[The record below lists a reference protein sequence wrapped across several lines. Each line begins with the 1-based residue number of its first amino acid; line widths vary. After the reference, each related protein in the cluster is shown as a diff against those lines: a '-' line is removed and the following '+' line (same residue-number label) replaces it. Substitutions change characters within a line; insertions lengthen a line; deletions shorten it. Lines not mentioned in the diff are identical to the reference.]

1 MCVMSKTISSLPS
14 VLIRHRWPAIATFVS
29 VVGGSLAYLAV
40 APRMYVTSARLMLD
54 DKRVSVSELGRD
66 ITQLPSGTPGG
77 PSPIASQAELVKSQR
92 VLKRA
97 LAKAFPQGANTPES
111 IKAAGE
117 LSSGLKVKIVPATN
131 ILELSYQNRDPVLAA
146 KLLNAVADAMV
157 EENEETIRLQAHS
170 VRTFLA
176 DEVPKQIEKLNK
188 AEAAEDQYRQ
198 ASGVISLE
206 DQTKSLVDSL
216 ATLEEQERTLSA
228 ELQEAKSRDASL
240 RQVTDAETPKDA
252 YAGARIGQDDAL
264 KQLRTKLA
272 ELDAKVV
279 EMRSHFKEN
288 VPTLQSLIDQR
299 DAMLALYRQQ
309 SALISPNG
317 QDLPPS
323 KIASDDV
330 SKDLA
335 SKFIS
340 NDIDRVALENKL
352 NIVRTERV
360 NLQNRLT
367 ELPIKQQPL
376 TTLTRRREEAEA
388 SLKLL
393 QTKLEEARIA
403 ENQLISN
410 IQIIGQ
416 AQLPLLPQS
425 PKRSVVLL
433 GGTVFGIILAMGVVL
448 LLEVTDNT
456 LRDASEAE
464 ELLKLPVL
472 GVLPTLPAAALKLG
486 QPDSFLDNV
495 GLVEPYRTLLKAL
508 NRSSQKVKLVVVS
521 STLSGEGKSAVV
533 SHLAAVSAMLGR
545 RTLIIDA
552 DLRRPTQDRLFNLP
566 AHSGMTDAIEGYKSL
581 LQVVQQTDVENLS
594 VLTCGEL
601 HTRPSQLIESAA
613 MEALLAEAAAH
624 YDLVIVDTPPVSS
637 CADAAT
643 LSSYSDGLLLIT
655 RPNFTPREMLL
666 QAVSHLKSNRVPIL
680 GVVANG
686 MTNQTKKYDRY
697 PVKGYQPISKSLKR
711 LAYLKPDAKSSVT
724 GLRSNR

>member
-1 MCVMSKTISSLPS
+1 MCVMSKNISSLPS

-66 ITQLPSGTPGG
+66 LTQLPSGTPGG
-77 PSPIASQAELVKSQR
+77 PSPIANQAELVKSQR

-97 LAKAFPQGANTPES
+97 LAKAFPQGTNTPES

-117 LSSGLKVKIVPATN
+117 LSNGLKVKIVPATN

-157 EENEETIRLQAHS
+157 EENSETTRLEAHS

-228 ELQEAKSRDASL
+228 QLQEAKSRDASL
-240 RQVTDAETPKDA
+240 RQVTDAGTTRDA
-252 YAGARIGQDDAL
+252 YAGARIGQDEAL

-299 DAMLALYRQQ
+299 DAMRALYNQQ

-340 NDIDRVALENKL
+340 NDIDRAALENKL
-352 NIVRTERV
+352 STVRTERV
-360 NLQNRLT
+360 NLQSRLT

-376 TTLTRRREEAEA
+376 TTLTRRREEAA
-388 SLKLL
+388 TSLKLL

-403 ENQLISN
+403 ENQLVSN

-416 AQLPLLPQS
+416 AQQPLLPQS
-425 PKRSVVLL
+425 PKRSIVLL
-433 GGTVFGIILAMGVVL
+433 GGTVFGTILAICVVL

-464 ELLKLPVL
+464 ELLNLPIL
-472 GVLPTLPAAALKLG
+472 GVLPTLPAAALELG
-486 QPDSFLDNV
+486 RPDRFLDDV
-495 GLVEPYRTLLKAL
+495 GLVEPYRSLLKAL
-508 NRSSQKVKLVVVS
+508 RSSQKVKLVVVS

-545 RTLIIDA
+545 QTLIIDA
-552 DLRRPTQDRLFNLP
+552 DLRRPAQHRLFNLN

-581 LQVVQQTDVENLS
+581 LQVVQPTDIENLS

-601 HTRPSQLIESAA
+601 HARPSQIIESTA

-666 QAVSHLKSNRVPIL
+666 QAVSQLKSNRVPIL

-686 MTNQTKKYDRY
+686 MTSQTKKYYRY
-697 PVKGYQPISKSLKR
+697 PVKGYQPLSKPLKR
-711 LAYLKPDAKSSVT
+711 LAYLRPDAKNSVT
-724 GLRSNR
+724 GLRSNK